1 MGMPDIPVI
10 SINPAGLEKN
20 PGFKYEPRLIHRALQ
35 ALVYG
40 DLFMRVLYRT
50 RPYEK
55 VKGSANAL
63 YEKWN
68 EKVKKDV
75 VKG

>member
-1 MGMPDIPVI
+1 MPDIPVI

-20 PGFKYEPRLIHRALQ
+20 PGFKITPKLLHSVLQ

-40 DLFMRVLYRT
+40 DLFMRVVYRT

-55 VKGSANAL
+55 VKG
-63 YEKWN
+63 
-68 EKVKKDV
+68 
-75 VKG
+75 

>member
-1 MGMPDIPVI
+1 M
-10 SINPAGLEKN
+10 
-20 PGFKYEPRLIHRALQ
+20 

-55 VKGSANAL
+55 VKGSL
-63 YEKWN
+63 MII
-68 EKVKKDV
+68 
-75 VKG
+75 